1 MRVLLVSTYELGHQ
15 PLHVASPAAALAGAG
30 HDVRTLDLAVE
41 TWDVEALTWAEAV
54 AVSVPM
60 HTAMRLA
67 QRWVAVVRAL
77 HPDLPVC
84 LYGLYALSAPEGLAH
99 RLIAGEYEPALVDWA
114 AGLSPPPPGVRGVPG
129 VVDIEL
135 GRSRFRP
142 PRREGLPPLE
152 RYAQLAIGSERRLAG
167 YVEASHGCL
176 HRCRHCPVPVI
187 YDGRLRIV
195 PEDVVLADAEAQVA
209 AGARHITFGDPDFL
223 NGPQHSLRVVRRLHE
238 RFPDVTFDCTAKV
251 DHILRHAELWPE
263 LAAAGC
269 LFVVSAFESVNDALL
284 ARLDKGHTT
293 AQAAQVVGLLR
304 SHGIEVRPSF
314 LPFTPWTELDD
325 VAALVDFVAAHD
337 LVANVEPVQFTI
349 RLLLPEGSLL
359 LTDPSLAGR
368 LGRYDAE
375 HLTWTWSSADPA
387 VDALQRRLVELVE
400 AGVAA
405 GDPLPA
411 TFHRIR
417 GAVYE
422 AAGRGAGPLAPELA
436 PLAAGDARPRLTE
449 PWFC

>member
-15 PLHVASPAAALAGAG
+15 PLHVASPAAALDAAG

-41 TWDVEALTWAEAV
+41 TWDLDALTWAEAV

-84 LYGLYALSAPEGLAH
+84 LYGLYAPTAPDGLAS
-99 RLIAGEYEPALVDWA
+99 RLIAGEYEPALVAWA
-114 AGLSPPPPGVRGVPG
+114 AELTGAESV
-129 VVDIEL
+129 EL

-142 PRREGLPPLE
+142 PRREGLPPLD
-152 RYAQLAIGSERRLAG
+152 RYARLAIGAERRLAG

-209 AGARHITFGDPDFL
+209 AGARHLTFGDPDFL

-251 DHILRHAELWPE
+251 DHILRHDDLWPE

-269 LFVVSAFESVNDALL
+269 LFVVSAFESINDAVL

-293 AQAAQVVGLLR
+293 AQAAEVVDLLR
-304 SHGIEVRPSF
+304 RHGIEVRPSF
-314 LPFTPWTELDD
+314 LPFTPWTTLDD
-325 VAALVDFVAAHD
+325 VVDLVDFVAAHG
-337 LVANVEPVQFTI
+337 LVANVEPIQYTI

-359 LTDPSLAGR
+359 LDQVAVGA
-368 LGRYDAE
+368 YDAE
-375 HLTWTWSSADPA
+375 RLTWTWSSADPA
-387 VDALQRRLVELVE
+387 VDALQRRLVDLVQ
-400 AGVAA
+400 AA
-405 GDPLPA
+405 NGEPLPT
-411 TFHRIR
+411 TFGRIR
-417 GAVYE
+417 AAVYE
-422 AAGRGAGPLAPELA
+422 AAGRGEALAPELV
-436 PLAAGDARPRLTE
+436 PLAAGDAHPRLTE

>member
-67 QRWVAVVRAL
+67 LRWVAVVRAL

-84 LYGLYALSAPEGLAH
+84 LYGLYAPTAPDGVAH
-99 RLIAGEYEPALVDWA
+99 RLIAGEYEPGLLSWA
-114 AGLSPPPPGVRGVPG
+114 AELSPQQDGVAV
-129 VVDIEL
+129 EL

-142 PRREGLPPLE
+142 PRREGLPPLD

-263 LAAAGC
+263 MAAAGC
-269 LFVVSAFESVNDALL
+269 LFVVSAFESVDDALL

-293 AQAAQVVGLLR
+293 AQAAEVVGLLR

-337 LVANVEPVQFTI
+337 LVANVEPVQYTI
-349 RLLLPEGSLL
+349 RLLPPTPTRSRRRSSGS
-359 LTDPSLAGR
+359 GR
-368 LGRYDAE
+368 RC
-375 HLTWTWSSADPA
+375 TRPPA
-387 VDALQRRLVELVE
+387 VPAPARGRRSSSRW
-400 AGVAA
+400 
-405 GDPLPA
+405 PPA
-411 TFHRIR
+411 T
-417 GAVYE
+417 
-422 AAGRGAGPLAPELA
+422 PAP
-436 PLAAGDARPRLTE
+436 G
-449 PWFC
+449 